1 MIDTRL
7 KEMCNKAVDDFLPG
21 LRFVPDWIVAS
32 KMIKKILTALYA
44 DDNILYFKE
53 VSGNVVLSCNEMGI
67 VSIDL
72 NNINRDNTN
81 YDEDDLETI
90 IHIRL

>member
-21 LRFVPDWIVAS
+21 LRFVPDWIVTS

-53 VSGNVVLSCNEMGI
+53 VSGNVVLSCNEMGN

>member
-7 KEMCNKAVDDFLPG
+7 KEMCNKAVDDLLPA
-21 LRFVPDWIVAS
+21 LRFVPDWIVTS
-32 KMIKKILTALYA
+32 KMIKKIPTALYA
-44 DDNILYFKE
+44 DDNMFYFNK

-67 VSIDL
+67 VSWDL
-72 NNINRDNTN
+72 NNINLDNIN

>member
-1 MIDTRL
+1 
-7 KEMCNKAVDDFLPG
+7 
-21 LRFVPDWIVAS
+21 
-32 KMIKKILTALYA
+32 MIKKIPTALYA
-44 DDNILYFKE
+44 DDNMFYFNE

-67 VSIDL
+67 VSWDL
-72 NNINRDNTN
+72 NNINLDNIN